1 MDFGKMQITNLA
13 QYFATQWT
21 RTPKKSVGR
30 LCLSD
35 LVRSTGRF
43 LIGKPQIRIVRTRF
57 LSHRDNSSFH
67 SVRNTQIHKYYFT
80 TTEILN
86 HYSRCWLLVYKLL
99 YLLTLSCLGTRGWC
113 PCSLLP
119 HIGKFTIPSSQLPGE
134 VGVHKEE
141 KSFWLWVL
149 GSFKGAKRG
158 QRGQKWAK
166 GGQKVEKVL
175 DGQLGSC
182 VRGLPDRSD
191 SRQMSTT
198 MSRKEKNSIRD

>member
-1 MDFGKMQITNLA
+1 MFRRVSHVNTQIQKHT
-13 QYFATQWT
+13 
-21 RTPKKSVGR
+21 
-30 LCLSD
+30 
-35 LVRSTGRF
+35 
-43 LIGKPQIRIVRTRF
+43 
-57 LSHRDNSSFH
+57 
-67 SVRNTQIHKYYFT
+67 NTQIHKYT
-80 TTEILN
+80 N
-86 HYSRCWLLVYKLL
+86 KQR
-99 YLLTLSCLGTRGWC
+99 
-113 PCSLLP
+113 
-119 HIGKFTIPSSQLPGE
+119 E

-182 VRGLPDRSD
+182 VRGQPDRSD

-198 MSRKEKNSIRD
+198 VSRKEKIPLEIEVQCCKCFIGLTFSLTCDGDFLKIWISKKISSLQAKNMKRWETFKCVYV

>member
-1 MDFGKMQITNLA
+1 MLA
-13 QYFATQWT
+13 SSLQVT
-21 RTPKKSVGR
+21 
-30 LCLSD
+30 LLSD
-35 LVRSTGRF
+35 LVM
-43 LIGKPQIRIVRTRF
+43 V
-57 LSHRDNSSFH
+57 H
-67 SVRNTQIHKYYFT
+67 
-80 TTEILN
+80 
-86 HYSRCWLLVYKLL
+86 
-99 YLLTLSCLGTRGWC
+99 GWC
-113 PCSLLP
+113 PCSLLS

-134 VGVHKEE
+134 VGVHNEE

-149 GSFKGAKRG
+149 SSFKGAKRG

-198 MSRKEKNSIRD
+198 VSRKEKIPLEIEVHCCCKSFIGLTFCLTSDGEILEIWISKNLQTTSKK